1 MTVAVTIGAYRLVDF
16 VTLCVLRWRRL
27 LKDVPVLISD
37 DASSESDAIKSIADA
52 HSCDYC
58 CSEKRRGHFAN
69 DMQTFINALIFGREL
84 GVDIVIKCSQRLI
97 PVQPRLLE
105 PMFKAFSNPECQ
117 IVLPGRINRNQISR
131 PSARFYGRFGI
142 LSDLVAMRV
151 GCIEPD
157 ELLSIYR
164 HRNTNGKP
172 SDSFSETTLGTLL
185 ATHFAG
191 NRHRILDE
199 WTNHRQGHAKLYLR
213 KSQSSSSDYCQIAA
227 MEGLVADHSRYPL
240 AEWREI
246 ETGGRYKP
254 KAEIV

>member
-1 MTVAVTIGAYRLVDF
+1 MTVAVVIGAYRLADF
-16 VTLCVLRWRRL
+16 ITLCVLRWRRL
-27 LKDVPVLISD
+27 IKDVPILISD
-37 DASSESDAIKSIADA
+37 DRSPESGKIKAIAEA

-69 DMQTFINALIFGREL
+69 DMQSFINALIFGREL
-84 GVDIVIKCSQRLI
+84 GVDIVVKCSQRLI
-97 PVQPRLLE
+97 PVLPGLID
-105 PMFKAFSNPECQ
+105 PMFRAFAEPACQ
-117 IVLPGRINRNQISR
+117 IVLPGRISRNQISR

-164 HRNTNGKP
+164 ERNANGKP

-185 ATHFAG
+185 ATHFNG
-191 NRHRILDE
+191 RHRIIEE
-199 WTNHRQGHAKLYLR
+199 WTNHRQGQPKLYLR

-227 MEGLVADHSRYPL
+227 MERMNSDVSTWNL

-246 ETGGRYKP
+246 ESNGQYKP
-254 KAEIV
+254 KADRV